1 MHLDFWESREMVDAV
16 QKALQRASARAARL
30 AEADA
35 SAGKDA
41 DGAPEKESKEDKR
54 LREAKEGSRT
64 ITV

>member
-1 MHLDFWESREMVDAV
+1 MADAV
-16 QKALQRASARAARL
+16 QKALQKASARAARL
-30 AEADA
+30 AEANA